1 MPAAAASS
9 SSSKKGVSFS
19 DAVLFSHPDRAGAA
33 NGKAVLIQE
42 EPDVFVNA
50 FLGRMTL
57 SAASASSS
65 ASSEA
70 EVEGADPAE
79 PKQHITSKSDRVVV
93 DATTPKDACHQT
105 TVDDE
110 DVDYENLV
118 VRMGLVKCGYRYQ
131 SVLLLPDYFQRPT
144 VHQQHHEPKTTTDDI
159 LSSTASASSMN
170 PPTRRS
176 TKTTTVRILEQSI
189 DPDLRGD
196 IGGRENENENE
207 EGPQTKNKQQHHDD
221 DEDNQDSTP
230 SSSSYRLTITLG
242 PTRRGPYRGRF
253 ALEWSQ
259 EEEEEEVPPS
269 VAASVSSSNNNWRRT
284 RTRQQRHH
292 CIMSVQVEATV
303 MGPDMGTPKLRN
315 GVRRLGKIVGY
326 DSDDETTWHGF

>member
-1 MPAAAASS
+1 MPASS
-9 SSSKKGVSFS
+9 SSVPSKKGVSFS

-131 SVLLLPDYFQRPT
+131 SVLPLPDYFQRPK
-144 VHQQHHEPKTTTDDI
+144 VQQPEHAPKTTTDDI
-159 LSSTASASSMN
+159 LSSPASASMN

-196 IGGRENENENE
+196 IGGRENENE